1 MGVGIHLGKPF
12 RGKGDHLVHMLLI
25 GAENNVL
32 ACPVFHM
39 LAEDFI
45 QAVRLFQR
53 TAQGFQIF
61 LSLVPDSLALGR
73 ADTLLILLQILLIG
87 KHRQHIFRRVQDAP
101 DDGFA

>member
-1 MGVGIHLGKPF
+1 MGVGIYLIKPF
-12 RGKGDHLVHMLLI
+12 GSQGDHLVHMLLI
-25 GAENNVL
+25 SAENNIL

-39 LAEDFI
+39 LVEDLV
-45 QAVRLFQR
+45 QAVCLFQR